1 MKKNGKIALARQRR
15 NVTRIRRGLLAVL
28 ILALFGSFV
37 ITRITT
43 IARND
48 SLPAKPVYPR
58 LAPSPKPADTPPA
71 APIREVSAAP
81 TSTPEGLPGS
91 LPPQI
96 SATRIT
102 IVFGEKYDLQVAAGA
117 DSLVVVSP
125 EVASA
130 EIKNRFTIGIS
141 ALKIGETILLVG
153 SGQRRRA
160 YIVAVVARPAAS
172 ERSRTIENGSRN
184 RSASSGSSTTMFAQ
198 GSGGVAV
205 IRQSVSYNRKLS
217 GDRTLRVSGDM
228 FKLLGTGNSD
238 LAFARV
244 ENFGLNRL
252 SVGLDTSNRSIDLL
266 DSEINLSPLSLNNYT
281 IRGFHLASK
290 AKPGATSNLPEK
302 GLEVFAGYA
311 RPSISFYDNENG
323 KVAGVMVPVVNSSA
337 FRVRAG
343 VIAIS
348 PERNNRNAR
357 GGAIFQTDAA
367 YAPTKNILADAE
379 VAYAN
384 GDLSWRGRLDL
395 RYTKFGASGEIIR
408 LARSSPLNSIG
419 AQPGGRNTEAFSL
432 YWRPATRFSASG
444 GYNHTKV
451 SRLTNPGFLAD
462 FDRSLV
468 FANASYTL
476 NRNSRINLR
485 YTDQNIETA
494 FPGGLS
500 RFKIETRSLLIGY
513 NSRFNKNWSNTLEGR
528 VNFSRESGADAGLE
542 KGFSLNEQLRFA
554 WRGGS
559 VTGFATYNHKSPSL
573 TSLIVRNPQLLP
585 PALQAAFALDPA
597 AFIRANRDRLNMLLN
612 GIELPQ
618 TRSLDA
624 GARIQKT
631 FSRFTTTAEVR
642 YNAGEVLAVNHK
654 NLYIAASIGIRLDN
668 ANSLQV
674 NGWRTMGGRSENG
687 ITLSYTHQL
696 GSSGDGF
703 QFLRLFNFNR
713 GKISGRVFYD
723 LNGNGRPDPTEPGVP
738 GMKIQIDGKRNVT
751 TDKNGRYEL
760 SANEGQH
767 KVVLIS
773 SELGVRLLATTATN
787 NIVALD
793 SGQKLNLNFGVRD
806 FGSISGRVFN
816 DTDLSG
822 TMPARNPIGLGGI
835 RIIIKSVNVGYGS
848 FTLKQET
855 QGDGTYDFRDLRP
868 GVYTIEIDPASL
880 PANFNIPGIT
890 SSPINVE
897 ALHSTYYDVPLAAQ
911 RAVAGVVFIDRD
923 GDGRYTVGNDEP
935 VQGASVTI
943 DNKSSISGVDGAYLL
958 RNLPAGKTELIVRF
972 GSGAENTSI
981 IVELGAEP
989 VTQQSIDIPIT
1000 RY

>member
-1 MKKNGKIALARQRR
+1 MYKIAKIVIKRQQEKVKR
-15 NVTRIRRGLLAVL
+15 VRRGFFAAVTL
-28 ILALFGSFV
+28 GILGSFL
-37 ITRITT
+37 ITMISTR
-43 IARND
+43 ASNEN
-48 SLPAKPVYPR
+48 L
-58 LAPSPKPADTPPA
+58 SPKV
-71 APIREVSAAP
+71 VSGLP
-81 TSTPEGLPGS
+81 TSSPTPESPSGS
-91 LPPQI
+91 VPPQP
-96 SATRIT
+96 SAIRVT
-102 IVFGEKYDLQVAAGA
+102 IVFGEKHDLQVAAGTDA
-117 DSLVVVSP
+117 LIVVSP
-125 EVASA
+125 EIASA
-130 EIKNRFTIGIS
+130 AIVNRFTITIT

-153 SGQRRRA
+153 AGQRLRT
-160 YIVAVVARPAAS
+160 YIVAVITRPNAS
-172 ERSRTIENGSRN
+172 ERSRTIENGSGN
-184 RSASSGSSTTMFAQ
+184 RSASSGSFTTMYAQ

-217 GDRTLRVSGDM
+217 RDRTLRVSGDM
-228 FKLLGTGNSD
+228 FKLLGTRNTD
-238 LAFARV
+238 LAIARV

-252 SVGLDTSNRSIDLL
+252 SVGLDTPKRSIDLL
-266 DSEINLSPLSLNNYT
+266 DSEVNLSPLSLNNYT
-281 IRGFHLASK
+281 IRGFHMASK
-290 AKPGATSNLPEK
+290 PKPGATSNLLEK
-302 GLEVFAGYA
+302 GLEVFAGFA

-323 KVAGVMVPVVNSSA
+323 KVAGVMVPVVNSSS
-337 FRVRAG
+337 FRVRVG
-343 VIAIS
+343 FIAIS
-348 PERNNRNAR
+348 PEKNNRNAW

-395 RYTKFGASGEIIR
+395 SYTKFGASGEIIR
-408 LARSSPLNSIG
+408 LAKSSPLNSIG

-432 YWRPATRFSASG
+432 YWRPAPHFSASA

-451 SRLTNPGFLAD
+451 SRLPDSVFLAD
-462 FDRSLV
+462 FNRSLV
-468 FANASYTL
+468 FANASYSL
-476 NRNSRINLR
+476 NPNSKFTFR

-500 RFKIETRSLLIGY
+500 RFKINTRSLLIGY

-528 VNFSRESGADAGLE
+528 INFSRESGADAGLE

-559 VTGFATYNHKSPSL
+559 VTGFATYNRKSPSL

-585 PALQAAFALDPA
+585 PALQTAFALDPVE
-597 AFIRANRDRLNMLLN
+597 FIRANRDRLNMLLN

-618 TRSLDA
+618 TRSLDT

-642 YNAGEVLAVNHK
+642 YNAGEVLAVNQK

-674 NGWRTMGGRSENG
+674 NGWRTMGGRSESG
-687 ITLSYTHQL
+687 ITLSYTHQM

-723 LNGNGRPDPTEPGVP
+723 LNGNGRPDPAEPGVP
-738 GMKIQIDGKRNVT
+738 GMNIQINGKRSVT

-760 SANEGQH
+760 SANDGQH

-773 SELGVRLLATTATN
+773 SELGVRLLATTPTN
-787 NIVALD
+787 NTVALD
-793 SGQKLNLNFGVRD
+793 SGEKLNLNFGVRD

-822 TMPARNPIGLGGI
+822 SMPARNPIGLGGI
-835 RIIIKSVNVGYGS
+835 RIIIKLVDVGYGS
-848 FTLKQET
+848 FALKQET
-855 QGDGTYDFRDLRP
+855 RGDGTYDFRDLRP
-868 GVYTIEIDPASL
+868 GVYTIEIDPTSL

-890 SSPINVE
+890 SSTISVK
-897 ALHSTYYDVPLAAQ
+897 ALQSAYYDVPLAAQ
-911 RAVAGVVFIDRD
+911 RAVAGIVFIDKD
-923 GDGRYTVGNDEP
+923 GDGRYTVGMDKP
-935 VQGASVTI
+935 VEGASVTV
-943 DNKSSISGVDGAYLL
+943 DNRSSISGIDGAYLL
-958 RNLPAGKTELIVRF
+958 RNLRAGKIELLVRS